1 LARSRGEAIN
11 LPALLPLSQP
21 LALPPP
27 FQSCLVHL
35 GFGAGSWRSGRR
47 R

>member
-35 GFGAGSWRSGRR
+35 GFGAGSWRGEL
-47 R
+47 